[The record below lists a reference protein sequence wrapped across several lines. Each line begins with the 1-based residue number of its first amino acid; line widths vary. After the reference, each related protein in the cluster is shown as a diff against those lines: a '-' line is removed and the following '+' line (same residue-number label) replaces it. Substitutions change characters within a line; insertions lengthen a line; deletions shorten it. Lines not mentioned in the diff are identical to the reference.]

1 MATFLERFRRAAAV
15 LRSGGGSD
23 GRHSLYGNLT
33 GGGIVNHGSG
43 MGTGLDKGEA
53 SYFQPT
59 RLFTRYPLEVL
70 CVQSWAA
77 RSAVSMRT
85 RDMFLR
91 QRIYPELTPERTEEI
106 EAAMKRLEVDETI
119 SRAMVAGKQYGTALL
134 ILMTREA
141 PMDTPLVPEQ
151 IREGDLTALR
161 VVNRYDCSVALRDYD
176 IFSPTYGG
184 PLFYDVHPNVGGLPI
199 RVHESRVIRFDGI
212 TDPGDARLTSY
223 EQDWGVSSLVPIL
236 QSVLQETAIAQATT
250 HLMQEASVPVM
261 YIEGLREAM
270 SGRAP
275 QEASPEEIGDGI
287 NKLKSIYRLLMLEKG
302 AEEFARIP
310 VNFAGIA
317 DLMDRSA
324 RRVAA
329 AAEIPLTRFWGTS
342 PVGLNAT
349 GDGDMRNYVL
359 TLEAERQNILPPV
372 YDRIDEI
379 IFRSEGLGDPEE
391 YRWPSLLELGEDE
404 IAQAAKT
411 KAEALAAAINAG
423 IMDEDEARDALS
435 GDEVF
440 GELSGEAPGL
450 PEPILPPAPPGG
462 GGAKPPGEGAKPAGG
477 AKPSGGKPSPSPAP
491 KK

>member
-1 MATFLERFRRAAAV
+1 MANFLDRFRRAAAV
-15 LRSGGGSD
+15 LRDSGGG
-23 GRHSLYGNLT
+23 RHNIFGNLT
-33 GGGIVNHGSG
+33 GGGIVNHGTG
-43 MGTGLDKGEA
+43 MGTSLDKGES

-77 RSAVSMRT
+77 RAAVSMRT

-141 PMDTPLVPEQ
+141 PMDSPLVPEQ

-161 VVNRYDCSVALRDYD
+161 VVNRYDCSVADRDYD
-176 IFSPTYGG
+176 LFSPTYGG
-184 PLFYDVHPNVGGLPI
+184 PLIYSVHPNLGGLPI
-199 RVHESRVIRFDGI
+199 YVHSSRVIRFDGI
-212 TDPGDARLTSY
+212 TDPGDSRLTSY

-250 HLMQEASVPVM
+250 HLMQEASVPLL
-261 YIEGLREAM
+261 YIGGLRESMA
-270 SGRAP
+270 GRAP
-275 QEASPEEIGDGI
+275 GEASPEEIGEGI
-287 NKLKSIYRLLMLEKG
+287 NKLKSIYRLLMLEKDS
-302 AEEFARIP
+302 EQFDRIP

-329 AAEIPLTRFWGTS
+329 ASEIPLTRFWGTS
-342 PVGLNAT
+342 PVGMNAT
-349 GDGDMRNYVL
+349 GEGDMRNYVL

-411 KAEALAAAINAG
+411 KAEALAAAINSG

-435 GDEVF
+435 GDDVF

-462 GGAKPPGEGAKPAGG
+462 AGPPGGGSKPAGG